1 MIFEGPSGRM
11 GTPDNLEECVRFEAD
26 DLTIY
31 VARALLEKLEIGA
44 TKQIFYIDGYGRHA
58 LLFEPWRGGGE

>member
-11 GTPDNLEECVRFEAD
+11 GTPDNLEEYVRLDAD

-31 VARALLEKLEIGA
+31 VARPLLEKLALGA
-44 TKQIFYIDGYGRHA
+44 KQMLFYIDGYGRHV
-58 LLFEPWRGGGE
+58 LVFDEPWRGEV